1 VFAETDR
8 KISPEGERMEKKRRI
23 LVVDD
28 NPVNIRL
35 IKTILEKEGYDT
47 VSATDG
53 PAAIETARAESPDLV
68 LMDIFMGE
76 MSGLDACRLIKEEK
90 ETGDIPVIF
99 VTANT
104 DDAVLQKAFESGGSD
119 YVRKPINRVELIS
132 RIRSVLTQRM
142 LVEKIVEH
150 EKLQGVLEMAGAVCH
165 EMNQPLQAVTW
176 ATELLL
182 GEIPEEDH
190 LFTAVRDITRNIEKI
205 GTITRKLQGITRYKT
220 MKYVGDMK
228 IIDIE
233 RASSR

>member
-1 VFAETDR
+1 
-8 KISPEGERMEKKRRI
+8 MEKKRRI

-150 EKLQGVLEMAGAVCH
+150 EKLQVVLEMAGAVCH

>member
-1 VFAETDR
+1 
-8 KISPEGERMEKKRRI
+8 MEKKRRI

-165 EMNQPLQAVTW
+165 EINQPLQAVTW

>member
-1 VFAETDR
+1 
-8 KISPEGERMEKKRRI
+8 MEKKRRI

>member
-1 VFAETDR
+1 MFAETDR